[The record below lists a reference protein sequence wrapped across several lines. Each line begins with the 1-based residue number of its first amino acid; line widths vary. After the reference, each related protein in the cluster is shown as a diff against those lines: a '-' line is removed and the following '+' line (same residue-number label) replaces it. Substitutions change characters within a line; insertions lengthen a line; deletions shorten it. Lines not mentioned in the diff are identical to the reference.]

1 MNGTAAQVI
10 KHSFLYSFIA
20 TQPFAVYV
28 DAYPALEN
36 KILINETEKLAYGEH
51 SKVVRLLQEKLS
63 SLSYYKDP
71 TNGDFD
77 IITEHALKKFQKDF
91 DIDVTGLANPQTVRT
106 IVNAEKEKMLSK
118 VEELTGKINIEMQSE
133 EVEIVQEALEYF
145 GYYEGEVDGIY
156 GPLTEKALR
165 IAEDRYNIELLN
177 NLASQSLTE
186 LYQSEENDDNKENQS
201 QTDNQS
207 SAEYNNEDTAQ
218 SDETTTKQKNDQET
232 VKSVQ
237 VEGVN
242 DQGIIETAQSLIGTP
257 YVWAGESPSGFDCSG
272 FINYVYQARN
282 ITMPRTVS
290 DVWNFGVHVDSPSV
304 GDLVFFET
312 YQPGPSHMGIYLG
325 NNKFI
330 HAGESRGVEISEMS
344 NPYWENKYIGAKRI
358 N

>member
-91 DIDVTGLANPQTVRT
+91 DIDVTGLANPQTVRN

-165 IAEDRYNIELLN
+165 IAEDRHNIELLN

-218 SDETTTKQKNDQET
+218 RDETTNKQKNDQET
-232 VKSVQ
+232 VKSIQ

-257 YVWAGESPSGFDCSG
+257 YVWGGDSPSGFDCSG
-272 FINYVYQARN
+272 FINYVYQSRN
-282 ITMPRTVS
+282 ITIPRTVS